1 MTTTVKLKRI
11 MIGCPTYGQ
20 NDSRFTT
27 TLFMLAKYP
36 GTELM
41 MVRRS
46 MPDKARNGLAE
57 QLLQMKQD
65 YLFFIDD
72 DMTIEEG
79 HPAALLDQLI
89 QKMEADPK
97 IGIIAPRAYKRTKP
111 FYPCVFT
118 KLSNEKYRPMTE
130 SGKGLVEVDAIH
142 CAATLIRPSVFEK
155 VKKPWFEFLKIGDVE
170 LGEDISFTRKAK
182 DAGVKIVC
190 HTDIQVQHISDPI
203 IVDEETF
210 KTYNAMAGPEEKVEE
225 PPKPQIVRP

>member
-1 MTTTVKLKRI
+1 MTKPKRI
-11 MIGCPTYGQ
+11 MVGCPTYGQ

-27 TLFMLAKYP
+27 TVFMLAKYP

-57 QLLQMKQD
+57 QCLQMKQD

-89 QKMEADPK
+89 QKMDADPS

-111 FYPCVFT
+111 FFPCVFT

-130 SGKGLVEVDAIH
+130 SHKGLIEVDAIH

-155 VKKPWFEFLKIGDVE
+155 VKKPWFEFLRIGEVE

-182 DAGVKIVC
+182 EAGIKIVC
-190 HTDIQVQHISDPI
+190 HTDLQVGHISDPI
-203 IVDEETF
+203 VVDETAF
-210 KTYNAMAGPEEKVEE
+210 QTYNAMGKAEEPAPKKVE
-225 PPKPQIVRP
+225 IVRP